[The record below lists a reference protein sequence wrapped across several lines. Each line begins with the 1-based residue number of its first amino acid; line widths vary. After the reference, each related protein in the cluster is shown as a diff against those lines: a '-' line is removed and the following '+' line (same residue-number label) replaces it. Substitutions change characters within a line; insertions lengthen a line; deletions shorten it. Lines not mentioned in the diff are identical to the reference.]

1 MHCSFEQLCLMSGLE
16 KIALMLE
23 RDAEAVAG
31 PRHRSSPD
39 RPCHRWG
46 TATGTACYHGGRIDI
61 RWPCVRDKRTRK
73 EVPLPT

>member
-1 MHCSFEQLCLMSGLE
+1 MHGSFEQLCLMSGLE

-23 RDAEAVAG
+23 QDAEAVFG
-31 PRHRSSPD
+31 PRHRSSLDKP
-39 RPCHRWG
+39 HHWWS

-61 RWPCVRDKRTRK
+61 RRPRVRDKRTRK